1 MSERYKAW
9 PDGDSYF
16 LTLTVVGWIDLFTRR
31 SCAEV
36 VVENLQV
43 CIEKKGLR
51 VWAWVLMPSHL
62 HLIAGVASGQR
73 LGDVVRDYK
82 SYTAKALLAEVAD
95 NPQESRREW
104 LHYLFQYYGKAAGQ
118 THQVWQSG
126 GHYIRLTSEPMAL
139 RARDYI
145 HQNPVAAGM
154 VYDAMHYPYSSACS
168 EARVPLA
175 VW

>member
-1 MSERYKAW
+1 M
-9 PDGDSYF
+9 YF
-16 LTLTVVGWIDLFTRR
+16 ATLSVVGWIDLFTRR

-36 VVENLQV
+36 IVRNLHV
-43 CIEKKGLR
+43 CGERRELS

-62 HLIAGVASGQR
+62 HLIAGVPTGQR
-73 LGDVVRDYK
+73 LGEVLGDFK
-82 SYTAKALLAEVAD
+82 AFTARALLAEVAA

-104 LHYLFQYYGKAAGQ
+104 LQYLFEYYGKAVGQ
-118 THQVWQSG
+118 AHQVWQPG
-126 GHYIRLTSEPMAL
+126 GHYIVLDNEAKAL
-139 RARDYI
+139 RARAYI

-154 VYDAMHYPYSSACS
+154 VYDATHYPYSSACP